1 MVRIG
6 DDGMTS
12 LCRYGRNG
20 FTLIELLI
28 SLVIFGIIIA
38 GIQQILS
45 AAIAAQGSIG
55 PKQNTLAAA
64 RFAMERMV
72 PFVRECDSIV
82 NPVSTTAEET
92 LKVSERV
99 LDTYNNATHAY
110 AAAGNGLLD
119 ADNDADGLINEDVN
133 APPDPYDYV
142 TFYLERADGGNWK
155 LMEQLPK
162 YSTADTTDYDT
173 PQVLCEHVTL
183 FNCTLLAPGLVEIQL
198 TVSDAAN
205 QVSLRTRAR
214 MR

>member
-1 MVRIG
+1 MVRMG

-99 LDTYNNATHAY
+99 LDAYNNDTHCCG
-110 AAAGNGLLD
+110 AAGDGWLD
-119 ADNDADGLINEDVN
+119 ADNDKDGFINEGGTDV
-133 APPDPYDYV
+133 ADLV
-142 TFYLERADGGNWK
+142 TFYLDKTDGSNWK
-155 LMEQLPK
+155 LLERLPN
-162 YSTADTTDYDT
+162 YGTADTADYLA

-183 FNCTLLAPGLVEIQL
+183 FNCTLPAPGLVEIQL

-205 QVSLRTRAR
+205 QVSLTTRAR